1 MRNSILQSALSVSL
15 ESDDLPMEGAELNP
29 VTETT
34 TVQVDEVLEE
44 VREAGDAVEEHEEAV
59 EELDGAAESLES
71 LITSLESAIADG
83 GMSPQTADVHSRAM
97 ANAVRRLP
105 IDASQFTVSNESFG
119 GTGDKLVAS
128 QEALEGAKE
137 MLSKIWNA
145 IKNAVIGAWKA
156 VVNFVQTIGKSAA
169 ALNKAGKL
177 LIASANS
184 AKGNAKGKKI
194 DATGVAKLLHV
205 NGDFDGNVAGKL
217 ATIVSNG
224 AKVVNSAKVAQSELT
239 KLAGA
244 VASGMGGDENVGT
257 GDAIYKALP
266 QGALPGGREIE
277 EQEKGGYIMPKL
289 VAKVDLK
296 LAKVELDVPDAN
308 AIKGIGQGIIKI
320 AQFIDD
326 YDKKYFKGLQK
337 TIDDFV
343 NKQDKLIQRMEL
355 EKEETQKVRKQ
366 LNDFKKISSIA
377 RAVGP
382 DYLGYAASA
391 AKASFNYGKKA
402 LAALG
407 GKAEAA
413 TA

>member
-71 LITSLESAIADG
+71 LIASLESAIADG

-105 IDASQFTVSNESFG
+105 IDASAFTVSNESFG

-128 QEALEGAKE
+128 QEALEGAKA
-137 MLSKIWNA
+137 MLSKIWAA
-145 IKNAVIGAWKA
+145 IKNTVINAWKA
-156 VVNFVQTIGKSAA
+156 VVNFVQTLGKSAA

-184 AKGNAKGKKI
+184 VKGDAKGKKI

-224 AKVVNSAKVAQSELT
+224 AQVVNSAKVAQSELT

-244 VASGMGGDENVGT
+244 IAT
-257 GDAIYKALP
+257 GRTTTEEQAAGHEAILKALP
-266 QGALPGGREIE
+266 KGALPGGREIVE
-277 EQEKGGYIMPKL
+277 SEGGMPKL
-289 VAKVDLK
+289 TAKVDLK
-296 LAKVELDVPDAN
+296 LAKVELDVPDAA

-320 AQFIDD
+320 AQFIED

-337 TIDDFV
+337 SIDEFV
-343 NKQDKLIQRMEL
+343 TKQDKLIVRMEL
-355 EKEETQKVRKQ
+355 EDKAETAKVRAE
-366 LNDFKKISSIA
+366 LNGFKKISSIA

-382 DYLGYAASA
+382 DYLGYAANA

-413 TA
+413 AA

>member
-71 LITSLESAIADG
+71 LIASLESAIADG

-169 ALNKAGKL
+169 ALNRAGKL

-184 AKGNAKGKKI
+184 AKGDAKGKKI

-266 QGALPGGREIE
+266 QGALPGGREII

-289 VAKVDLK
+289 VSNVELK
-296 LAKVELDVPDAN
+296 LAKVELAVPDAA

-337 TIDDFV
+337 SIDEFV
-343 NKQDKLIQRMEL
+343 TKQDKLIVRMEL